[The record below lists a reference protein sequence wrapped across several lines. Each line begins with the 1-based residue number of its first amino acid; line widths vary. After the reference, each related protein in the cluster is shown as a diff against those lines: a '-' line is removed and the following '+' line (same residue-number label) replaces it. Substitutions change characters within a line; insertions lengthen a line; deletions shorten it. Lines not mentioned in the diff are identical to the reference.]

1 MLYPKI
7 VSVNKSRKITTVFV
21 ICSIVVS
28 IILLIINYVCN
39 SKLNW
44 SIVAIASIV
53 YIWFST
59 IYALDKSVN
68 LAGYTLY
75 QMISD
80 SILIFIID
88 YVFGFRKW
96 SLSIGIPIVIMISNI
111 TMVIITII
119 KNKKYVKYAF
129 YEMLI
134 ILFSIIYDVIISMA
148 STHSPILNIITLWI
162 CITNLSFVLIFN
174 YDILKL
180 ELEKKFHI

>member
-7 VSVNKSRKITTVFV
+7 VSVNKSRKITKIFI

-28 IILLIINYVCN
+28 IMLLIINYFCN

-53 YIWFST
+53 YLWFST

-162 CITNLSFVLIFN
+162 YITNLSFVLIFN

>member
-88 YVFGFRKW
+88 YVFGFRRW
-96 SLSIGIPIVIMISNI
+96 SLSIGILIVIMISNI

-119 KNKKYVKYAF
+119 KKRLVGLKRGVQ
-129 YEMLI
+129 
-134 ILFSIIYDVIISMA
+134 
-148 STHSPILNIITLWI
+148 
-162 CITNLSFVLIFN
+162 NLLQI
-174 YDILKL
+174 K
-180 ELEKKFHI
+180 

>member
-7 VSVNKSRKITTVFV
+7 VSVNKSRKITKIFI

-28 IILLIINYVCN
+28 IMLLIINYFCN

-53 YIWFST
+53 YLWFST

-129 YEMLI
+129 YEILI

-148 STHSPILNIITLWI
+148 SIHSPILNIITLWI

>member
-7 VSVNKSRKITTVFV
+7 VSVNKSRKITKIFI

-28 IILLIINYVCN
+28 IMLLIINYFCN

-53 YIWFST
+53 YLWFST

-148 STHSPILNIITLWI
+148 SIHSPILNIITLWI

>member
-7 VSVNKSRKITTVFV
+7 VSVNKSRKITTLFI

-28 IILLIINYVCN
+28 IILLITNYVCN

-53 YIWFST
+53 YLWFST

-129 YEMLI
+129 YEILI

-148 STHSPILNIITLWI
+148 SIHSPILNIITLWI